1 MHSELNFVSEAKSC
15 DRHVTVIMHLISPPC
30 VCACACACA
39 CVCVCVCVCSNCH
52 HSPSSLNKVFHVPME
67 ERRRD
72 LHKPFG
78 GESTQAQIV
87 RDVMSKTNCHIEIC
101 EARDHSLSIMV
112 TGKAEGVILA
122 RKEILKKLQ
131 TQVCA
136 CMHAVCMLCVCCV
149 CACMCAVCVCACM
162 RACVCPCMSG
172 CACMCSCMR
181 VCMRVLV
188 CTCTGFTFLEILS
201 MSVVQHKSTVST
213 VPLSCVG
220 STVRCIENI
229 TLPEKRYGYC
239 RLKIIKW

>member
-1 MHSELNFVSEAKSC
+1 MCVPII
-15 DRHVTVIMHLISPPC
+15 IMSFLI
-30 VCACACACA
+30 
-39 CVCVCVCVCSNCH
+39 
-52 HSPSSLNKVFHVPME
+52 SPSSLNKVFHVPME

-136 CMHAVCMLCVCCV
+136 VCMLCVCV
-149 CACMCAVCVCACM
+149 FMHACMCVCVCT
-162 RACVCPCMSG
+162 CVHAHCLDLSSWRS
-172 CACMCSCMR
+172 CAC
-181 VCMRVLV
+181 L
-188 CTCTGFTFLEILS
+188 
-201 MSVVQHKSTVST
+201 
-213 VPLSCVG
+213 
-220 STVRCIENI
+220 
-229 TLPEKRYGYC
+229 
-239 RLKIIKW
+239 

>member
-1 MHSELNFVSEAKSC
+1 MSF
-15 DRHVTVIMHLISPPC
+15 LI
-30 VCACACACA
+30 
-39 CVCVCVCVCSNCH
+39 
-52 HSPSSLNKVFHVPME
+52 SPSSLNKVFHVPME

-136 CMHAVCMLCVCCV
+136 VCMLCVWCV
-149 CACMCAVCVCACM
+149 CACV
-162 RACVCPCMSG
+162 
-172 CACMCSCMR
+172 R
-181 VCMRVLV
+181 VCMCVHV
-188 CTCTGFTFLEILS
+188 CTCTLSGFVFLENLC
-201 MSVVQHKSTVST
+201 MSVVNTSLPCLYHAR
-213 VPLSCVG
+213 CVG
-220 STVRCIENI
+220 SS
-229 TLPEKRYGYC
+229 
-239 RLKIIKW
+239 